1 MASSHGGNLPPVT
14 LVLGG
19 ARSGK
24 SRHAEQLIEAAATSG
39 TYCATAEAK
48 DDEMAARIAAHRA
61 GRDCGGRGLFWRTIE
76 APLALAGTI
85 AAEANPARPVL
96 IDCLTLWLSNL
107 MLAERPIGE
116 EFTALCAAL
125 RAPAGPIV
133 LVANEVG
140 LGLVP
145 ETPLGRRFRD
155 AAGMLNQE
163 IAALADRV
171 VFVAAGLPLVLK
183 DANPHPALP
192 RLRGRVPKNAR
203 PAPSPASGGGS
214 GWGL

>member
-1 MASSHGGNLPPVT
+1 VT

-24 SRHAEQLIEAAATSG
+24 SRYAERLIEETSVQG
-39 TYCATAEAK
+39 TYIATAEPGDA
-48 DDEMAARIAAHRA
+48 EMASRIAAHRA
-61 GRDCGGRGLFWRTIE
+61 RRGSFWHTVE
-76 APLALAGTI
+76 APIEVPSVIAGE
-85 AAEANPARPVL
+85 AASDRPLL

-107 MLAERPIGE
+107 LLADKCVEAE
-116 EFTALCAAL
+116 TATLSAAL
-125 RAPAGPIV
+125 REAAGPVV

-155 AAGMLNQE
+155 AAGRLNQE

-183 DANPHPALP
+183 EP
-192 RLRGRVPKNAR
+192 G
-203 PAPSPASGGGS
+203 
-214 GWGL
+214 